1 MATITPPR
9 KLPLGIQD
17 FDKLRKE
24 EYLYVDKTDQIY
36 KLVTT
41 GAAYFLSRPRRV
53 GKSLLLS
60 TLKAYFE
67 GKKELFEGLAISRLE
82 TEWLEYPVLHLSLNA
97 EKYETPEH
105 LEALIELHLTRWE
118 SLYGLIRMQ
127 KPSPA
132 VSCRYSKTHTAKPA
146 VAQ

>member
-41 GAAYFLSRPRRV
+41 GAAYFLSRPRRF

-82 TEWLEYPVLHLSLNA
+82 TEWLEYPVLGRVPDTVAGLLCRFPLRTKRKDRAPLSGGVLSRLQ
-97 EKYETPEH
+97 TH
-105 LEALIELHLTRWE
+105 GTV
-118 SLYGLIRMQ
+118 YGGR
-127 KPSPA
+127 S
-132 VSCRYSKTHTAKPA
+132 T
-146 VAQ
+146 

>member
-1 MATITPPR
+1 MTTTPFR

-24 EYLYVDKTDQIY
+24 GYLYVDKTDQIY
-36 KLVTT
+36 NLVTI
-41 GAAYFLSRPRRV
+41 GAAYFLSRPRRF

-82 TEWLEYPVLHLSLNA
+82 TEWQEYPVFHLSLNA
-97 EKYETPEH
+97 EKYETQEH
-105 LEALIELHLTRWE
+105 HEVCTGRRVQYSE
-118 SLYGLIRMQ
+118 SPR
-127 KPSPA
+127 
-132 VSCRYSKTHTAKPA
+132 
-146 VAQ
+146 